1 MATTVQSKTP
11 QRAES
16 APVLSVLIPV
26 FNEIPTLDE
35 IFRRVQKQPFDL
47 DIIAVDD
54 CSTDGSW
61 ERLQELATEYD
72 NVVVY
77 RQPENRG
84 KGAAVHQAIA
94 LARGDIVLIQDADL
108 EYDPNEYAQVLAPI
122 LRDDADVVFGSRFL
136 GGPHR
141 VIYYWHSIFNG
152 MITTLTNMVTNLNLT
167 DIEVCYKAFRR
178 ELIQSL
184 TLDEERFGI
193 EPEVTIK
200 VARLPD
206 VRVWEVPISYAGRT
220 YEEGKKIGLKD
231 AFRAF
236 YVVGKYG
243 LIVRRQKPK
252 HFRWNPKK

>member
-1 MATTVQSKTP
+1 MTTKTDIEPTPAAPKAP
-11 QRAES
+11 Q
-16 APVLSVLIPV
+16 LSVLMPV
-26 FNEIPTLDE
+26 YNELATIEE
-35 IFRRVQKQPFDL
+35 IFRRVLAQPFDL
-47 DIIAVDD
+47 EIVAVDD
-54 CSTDGSW
+54 HSTDGTW
-61 ERLQELATEYD
+61 EALQALAKKHA
-72 NVVVY
+72 NVVLF
-77 RQPENRG
+77 RQPVNRG
-84 KGAAVHQAIA
+84 KGAAVQKAIA
-94 LARGDIVLIQDADL
+94 MATGDILLVQDADL
-108 EYDPNEYAQVLAPI
+108 EYDPNEYADVLAPI

-152 MITTLTNMVTNLNLT
+152 VITTLTNMVTNLNLT

-178 ELIQSL
+178 ELIQSIS
-184 TLDEERFGI
+184 LDEERFGI

-243 LIVRRQKPK
+243 LVARRQKPK
-252 HFRWNPKK
+252 HFRWNPK

>member
-1 MATTVQSKTP
+1 MATNDNTTETGKSGAP
-11 QRAES
+11 Q
-16 APVLSVLIPV
+16 LSVLMPV
-26 FNEIPTLDE
+26 YNELATIEE
-35 IFRRVQKQPFDL
+35 IFRRVLAQPFDL
-47 DIIAVDD
+47 EIVAVDD
-54 CSTDGSW
+54 DSTDGTW
-61 ERLQELATEYD
+61 EKLQELAAKHA
-72 NVVVY
+72 NVVLL

-84 KGAAVHQAIA
+84 KGAAVQKAIKMA
-94 LARGDIVLIQDADL
+94 TGDILLVQDADL
-108 EYDPNEYAQVLAPI
+108 EYDPNEYAAVLAPI

-178 ELIQSL
+178 ELIQSIS
-184 TLDEERFGI
+184 LDEERFGI

-200 VARLPD
+200 VARLKD

-243 LIVRRQKPK
+243 LVVRRQKPK